1 MAGPYGSFMEQS
13 IHGIPKRVIG
23 SSGIYVSEL
32 GLGCNRIGEDILS
45 SNDWIAL
52 LHRAVDLGVTVF
64 DTAAQYA
71 GRRSE
76 ALVGKAFGNRQD
88 VVIATK
94 VSDLKC
100 EGEPAFSKNAV
111 MAGAERSLRILKR
124 DCIEIFQTHGC
135 GSFDEVSDP
144 EWAEAMALLKT
155 QGKIRLRGA
164 SVSSVEAG
172 MYVIENG
179 LVDVLQIT
187 YNLIHADDVLPVLA
201 LAHKHGVGLVAR
213 KPYQRGI
220 LTGKFSP
227 SDTELPDNRARIQGK
242 TLVRDI
248 LAAEKFRELGENRP
262 GGMAALAMQFVLA
275 EKRISC
281 TIPGARSVEQLEAN
295 VAAAAAPVLTEDE
308 VDAVRK
314 IHKQISTS
322 MD

>member
-1 MAGPYGSFMEQS
+1 MLGLYGSPMEQS
-13 IHGIPKRVIG
+13 IHGFPRRVIG
-23 SSGIYVSEL
+23 SSGIEVSEL
-32 GLGCNRIGEDILS
+32 GLGCNRIGEKMLS

-52 LHRAVDLGVTVF
+52 LHRAVSLGVAVF

-71 GRRSE
+71 GRQSE
-76 ALVGKAFGNRQD
+76 ELVGKAFGNRQD

-94 VSDLKC
+94 VSDVKC
-100 EGEPAFSKNAV
+100 EGKPAFSKNVV
-111 MAGAERSLRILKR
+111 MEGAERSLRILNR
-124 DCIEIFQTHGC
+124 DCIDIFQTHGS
-135 GSFDEVSDP
+135 GSLDEVSNS
-144 EWAEAMALLKT
+144 EWAEAMTLLKT

-172 MYVIENG
+172 IYVIENG

-187 YNLIHADDVLPVLA
+187 YNLIDADEALPVMA
-201 LAHKHGVGLVAR
+201 LAHKHGVGLLAR
-213 KPYQRGI
+213 MPYQRGI

-227 SDTELPDNRARIQGK
+227 SDTELPENRARFQGE
-242 TLVRDI
+242 TLMRDI

-295 VAAAAAPVLTEDE
+295 VAAAAAPILTEDE
-308 VDAVRK
+308 LSAVRE
-314 IHKQISTS
+314 IHKQISPS